1 MNKTVFL
8 SLSVA
13 VAFAAC
19 SETDN
24 SSGQQ
29 PAPERLIRVEVS
41 ENPLAD
47 EATGGTTRS
56 AAMTTTATLDKF
68 AMNYQTSTYNFT
80 KTGETWSI
88 PDWPNVE
95 NSDKIDFYAYTDG
108 TFNYNSGSPYLSF
121 TVDENVS
128 SQHDLLVAVH
138 KEIAYSDNDGSV
150 SLTFNH
156 ACAVVQFNVQMTNTL
171 KTTKLS
177 GNSLTV
183 NSIVLRHVDK
193 QGNYNYATETWTN
206 AGAYTDFT
214 LTNTALAV
222 TTTTQRLPCG
232 YLFMIPQSR
241 TANGTEGTYL
251 EVNYTTSGA
260 KTATIPLNVNW
271 QAGHLYTINIKLG
284 TTTITP

>member
-1 MNKTVFL
+1 MNKTAFL

-29 PAPERLIRVEVS
+29 PAPERLIKVEVS

-80 KTGETWSI
+80 KTGDTWST

-108 TFNYNSGSPYLSF
+108 SFNYNSGSPYLSF

-138 KEIAYSDNDGSV
+138 KEIAYSDND
-150 SLTFNH
+150 
-156 ACAVVQFNVQMTNTL
+156 
-171 KTTKLS
+171 
-177 GNSLTV
+177 
-183 NSIVLRHVDK
+183 
-193 QGNYNYATETWTN
+193 
-206 AGAYTDFT
+206 
-214 LTNTALAV
+214 
-222 TTTTQRLPCG
+222 
-232 YLFMIPQSR
+232 
-241 TANGTEGTYL
+241 NGTEGTYL

>member
-1 MNKTVFL
+1 MNKTAFL

-29 PAPERLIRVEVS
+29 PAPERLIRVEVR

-80 KTGETWSI
+80 KTGDSWST

-108 TFNYNSGSPYLSF
+108 SFNYNSGSPYLSF

-128 SQHDLLVAVH
+128 SQHDL
-138 KEIAYSDNDGSV
+138 
-150 SLTFNH
+150 
-156 ACAVVQFNVQMTNTL
+156 
-171 KTTKLS
+171 
-177 GNSLTV
+177 
-183 NSIVLRHVDK
+183 
-193 QGNYNYATETWTN
+193 
-206 AGAYTDFT
+206 
-214 LTNTALAV
+214 
-222 TTTTQRLPCG
+222 
-232 YLFMIPQSR
+232 FMIPQSR

-251 EVNYTTSGA
+251 EVNYTASGA